1 MLLSAAR
8 SSTVPYLFVTA
19 ISGALP
25 RCPWSPYL
33 LLCFMCTFRLIYR
46 NLITLMTLLVPC
58 PVVSCPFLSYSRRLL
73 HSLVLGMN
81 LDAALVI
88 VGSPKTSSL
97 CVGIFICFSFFF
109 SSVCLFV
116 LFFCHLFTVLGG
128 LVADHKQ
135 RSSFETNIT
144 EPQKPLL
151 SLFALHVHHVT
162 SPWSHCP

>member
-109 SSVCLFV
+109 LQFVCLFCFSVISLLFWEV
-116 LFFCHLFTVLGG
+116 LWQITSNDLVLRQTSQSHRSRCCHF
-128 LVADHKQ
+128 
-135 RSSFETNIT
+135 
-144 EPQKPLL
+144 
-151 SLFALHVHHVT
+151 LHFM
-162 SPWSHCP
+162 SIM